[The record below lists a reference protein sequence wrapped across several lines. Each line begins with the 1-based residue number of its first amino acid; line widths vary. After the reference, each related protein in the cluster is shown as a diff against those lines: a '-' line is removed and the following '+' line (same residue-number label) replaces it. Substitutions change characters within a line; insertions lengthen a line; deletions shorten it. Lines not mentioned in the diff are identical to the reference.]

1 MLRIRETLTIEGH
14 TNHACLLCSLAHLSH
29 AAAQTH
35 ERLEVASRVLEKVRS
50 AELEIASP
58 PFTVNARPEFKNSY
72 ILFHTARCVRGQH
85 THSLSLSLALAPK
98 MASGIGGGRPR
109 LHHWGRRRRRLDAGC
124 ARRPMVH
131 RGQWPGDYQ
140 DWRLYHHGPGSTSS
154 QWATFLNSAPHYG
167 FLGKEPPALRT
178 TAALPPP
185 LHPPP
190 PRRAPTL
197 QQFFRRLPL
206 PLPATNDRPRDAQ
219 LRSLRAPR
227 DFCTRRHMIFSLL
240 VDRRWKIT
248 LPLICCSNFVVAAD
262 SLECDVAGP
271 FLGEFAVICSD
282 LADAILINHLRQ
294 TTHFTQP
301 VLQREKIS

>member
-1 MLRIRETLTIEGH
+1 
-14 TNHACLLCSLAHLSH
+14 
-29 AAAQTH
+29 
-35 ERLEVASRVLEKVRS
+35 VASRVLEKVRS

-85 THSLSLSLALAPK
+85 TLSGARSLARAPK
-98 MASGIGGGRPR
+98 MASGIGGGRE
-109 LHHWGRRRRRLDAGC
+109 RRRPAALGAAAQAEAARCGVRARRG

-140 DWRLYHHGPGSTSS
+140 DWQLYHHGPGSTSS

-190 PRRAPTL
+190 PPPPRTNPPAVFPPTASAC
-197 QQFFRRLPL
+197 
-206 PLPATNDRPRDAQ
+206 LPATNDRPRDAQ

-227 DFCTRRHMIFSLL
+227 DFCTRRHMIFSLF
-240 VDRRWKIT
+240 RHGRWSGECALENNASAHLLLAFGAAISLSPPTHLSVMSQGLFSTSSAGFAATWQT
-248 LPLICCSNFVVAAD
+248 LY
-262 SLECDVAGP
+262 
-271 FLGEFAVICSD
+271 
-282 LADAILINHLRQ
+282 
-294 TTHFTQP
+294 
-301 VLQREKIS
+301 